1 MIIDGK
7 AIAEDVYTQLEQDL
21 KGFPPACRDGRGA
34 GRRALKLGILVGGS
48 DAATQSFVNIK
59 TRAAGRLGIELV
71 QGELPEGAAT
81 STAVAAVRK
90 LSAASD
96 GVIVQ
101 LPLPAGIDT
110 EEVLRAIPKEKDVD
124 GVNPAIVDGERIV
137 IAPVAAAVAEIL
149 FRAGINPAGKEAV
162 VVGAGRLVGKPCLHY
177 LFVKGAVARSLVAG
191 DSLLPLKTADIV
203 VLGAGSPGLVKPE
216 HIKRGAVLIDAGTS
230 EAGGKL
236 AGDATAA
243 CADIAAV
250 FTPVPGGVGPV
261 AVAMIFKNL
270 FELAQHQH

>member
-1 MIIDGK
+1 MIVDGK
-7 AIAEDVYTQLEQDL
+7 AIAEDVYMQLEQDL
-21 KGFPPACRDGRGA
+21 KAFPPAYRDGRGA
-34 GRRALKLGILVGGS
+34 GRRALKLGILIGGT

-71 QGELPEGAAT
+71 QGELTAGAAT
-81 STAVAAVRK
+81 AQAVAAVQK
-90 LSAASD
+90 LSADAD

-101 LPLPAGIDT
+101 LPLSAGIDT

-149 FRAGINPAGKEAV
+149 FRAGIDPLGLKAV

-177 LFVKGAVARSLVAG
+177 LFAKGAVASSLVAG
-191 DSLLPLKTADIV
+191 DSLEPLKSADIV

-216 HIKRGAVLIDAGTS
+216 HIKKGATLIDAGTS
-230 EAGGKL
+230 EASGKL
-236 AGDATAA
+236 AGDADPA
-243 CADIAAV
+243 CADVAAV
-250 FTPVPGGVGPV
+250 FTPVPGGVGPI

-270 FELAQHQH
+270 FTLAKL